1 MMYQWTDE
9 THRAV
14 CVIDDS
20 VPLEDQVPC
29 IITDRDLDW
38 AQLPFDQVQPAQVED
53 YLLLQRVRKTRDR
66 LLQESDWTQLSDAPV
81 ERDAWA
87 RYRQALRDVPQQK
100 GFPAEVVWPEV
111 G

>member
-14 CVIDDS
+14 HVIDDG
-20 VPLEDQVPC
+20 VPLEDQVPRVM
-29 IITDRDLDW
+29 TDSDPDW
-38 AQLPFDQVQPAQVED
+38 AELPFEDVQPAKVED

-66 LLQESDWTQLSDAPV
+66 LLQESDWTQLNDAPV
-81 ERDAWA
+81 DQEAWA
-87 RYRQALRDVPQQK
+87 RYRQALRDIPQQE
-100 GFPAEVVWPEV
+100 GFPGEVVWPEV